1 MSTLLSPTEQAA
13 SSTGSVP
20 DRVEDRFQPTR
31 RWHGDY
37 TFVLTSLVLKDF
49 KLRYRH
55 MSLGVFW
62 SLLNPLVM
70 MVVLS
75 FVFTKIFPSSQ
86 PHFPV
91 FLLCGI
97 VPFNF
102 FALAWAC
109 GTTSLVDNAGLIKRV
124 PVPRELIP
132 VASVLSNCLHALI
145 QIALLITLTLAFGF
159 PVTRYWLLLPLVWAL
174 FVVFVCGLALAFSTL
189 YIFVRDTRYFV
200 DSFNTVLFYLVPV
213 FYSFAIIPARYKEIY
228 QLNPVAAMIMAF
240 RDILL
245 EAKAPPSTLLIK
257 LTIVSF
263 VTLGAGFV
271 IFRRFSKR
279 FYDYL

>member
-1 MSTLLSPTEQAA
+1 LSTLLSPTEDVA
-13 SSTGSVP
+13 SSSGNILNEA
-20 DRVEDRFQPTR
+20 DERFQTSR
-31 RWHGDY
+31 RWNGDY
-37 TFVLTSLVLKDF
+37 SFVLSSLVLKDF

-70 MVVLS
+70 MGVLT
-75 FVFTKIFPSSQ
+75 FVFGSIFKAAQ
-86 PHFPV
+86 AHFPV

-102 FALAWAC
+102 FALAWSN

-124 PVPRELIP
+124 PVPREVIP
-132 VASVLSNCLHALI
+132 IASVLSNCLHLLI
-145 QIALLITLTLAFGF
+145 QIGLLIAFTLILGL
-159 PVTRYWLLLPLVWAL
+159 PVTRQWLWLAPIWGL
-174 FVVFVCGLALAFSTL
+174 FIVFVCGLALAFSTL
-189 YIFVRDTRYFV
+189 YVFIRDTRYFV
-200 DSFNTVLFYLVPV
+200 DSLNTVLWWMVPI
-213 FYSFAIIPARYKEIY
+213 FYSFAIIPAQYREIY
-228 QLNPVAAMIMAF
+228 QLNPIAAIVMAL

-245 EAKAPPSTLLIK
+245 DGKAPPATLLVK

-271 IFRRFSKR
+271 IFRRLKAK

>member
-1 MSTLLSPTEQAA
+1 MSTLLSPTEQIAP
-13 SSTGSVP
+13 SEGIVP
-20 DRVEDRFQPTR
+20 DQVRERSKTTK
-31 RWHGDY
+31 RWNGDFS
-37 TFVLTSLVLKDF
+37 FVLSSLVLKDF

-70 MVVLS
+70 MAVLT
-75 FVFTKIFPSSQ
+75 FVFTKIFPSTQ

-91 FLLCGI
+91 FLLSGI

-102 FALAWAC
+102 FALAWSS

-145 QIALLITLTLAFGF
+145 QIALLITLTIVFGF
-159 PVTRYWLLLPLVWAL
+159 PITRQWLWFPLLWAL

-189 YIFVRDTRYFV
+189 YVFVRDTRYFV
-200 DSFNTVLFYLVPV
+200 DSFNTVLFYLVPI

-228 QLNPVAAMIMAF
+228 QLNPVAAMILAL
-240 RDILL
+240 RNILL
-245 EAKAPPSTLLIK
+245 EGKAPPSTLLIK
-257 LTIVSF
+257 LAVVSF
-263 VTLGAGFV
+263 VTLAAGLG
-271 IFRRFSKR
+271 IFRRFNNR